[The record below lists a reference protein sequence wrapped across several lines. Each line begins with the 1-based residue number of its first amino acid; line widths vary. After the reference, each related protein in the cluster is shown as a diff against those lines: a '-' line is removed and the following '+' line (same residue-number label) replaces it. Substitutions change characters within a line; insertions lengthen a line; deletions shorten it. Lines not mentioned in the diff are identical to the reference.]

1 MFRSGS
7 DTCLFVLPKRI
18 KKFHTTKTKNLVQV
32 LTKLYSLV
40 AICKVRF
47 LRVNCTEL
55 TAWFAW
61 ALNSPWKSITPLKS
75 PWKLKNLFK
84 SLKSTWIFP
93 SSPWILS
100 KHPWKNKTSL
110 TQRCL
115 AHGKLWKLSKTNFC
129 TKHRVKLYQVRVVI
143 SGVDHCWYLTYL
155 RNRAF

>member
-55 TAWFAW
+55 TAWFAR
-61 ALNSPWKSITPLKS
+61 ALNSPWKSINPLKS

-84 SLKSTWIFP
+84 SLNSR
-93 SSPWILS
+93 
-100 KHPWKNKTSL
+100 WKVLEKKGLRSVWTMNCVCTELPALCLQKNCTSCC
-110 TQRCL
+110 QPIR
-115 AHGKLWKLSKTNFC
+115 
-129 TKHRVKLYQVRVVI
+129 I
-143 SGVDHCWYLTYL
+143 
-155 RNRAF
+155 